1 MVLNDLDHGVEQGN
15 KQKSNAKAP
24 TWRAKCRRGNSP
36 AEWRNA
42 TALNPKMRRGL
53 NVLPIYWKV
62 EEHTRTRE
70 FRVVR
75 AAGA

>member
-1 MVLNDLDHGVEQGN
+1 MLDDMDHSVELEN
-15 KQKSNAKAP
+15 KQKLRAQAP

-42 TALNPKMRRGL
+42 PALNPKMRRGL
-53 NVLPIYWKV
+53 NILFVARCRNKRKN
-62 EEHTRTRE
+62 TQE